1 MSNMSYL
8 LPEGPKHGSFS
19 DGWFAKWFVNLDE
32 KRLRPFLIRN
42 YSVENI
48 IFQDAFNE
56 MINEKFDDN
65 NPAEV

>member
-1 MSNMSYL
+1 M

-19 DGWFAKWFVNLDE
+19 DGCFAKWFVNFDE

-48 IFQDAFNE
+48 ILQDAFNE

-65 NPAEV
+65 NPEEV